1 MLKMSEKFVTLSDL
15 QRDPEIT
22 SYLRAANA
30 VMKAIGYTEH
40 GERHAGLVAQIAR
53 DILTRLDFPP
63 REAELAAIAGY
74 LHDAGNLIHREFHQ
88 LTGALLAR
96 DILARVGMP
105 PDQVAVIMGAIGNHE
120 EAGGAAVNAVAAA
133 VIIAD
138 KADVHFSRVQNEDK
152 NTLDIHDRV
161 NLAARRASVRV
172 DAAEK
177 MIALEL
183 EIDAAISSSAD
194 YFEIFTSR
202 MLMCRRAAQLLG
214 CQFALIIN
222 GQRVL

>member
-1 MLKMSEKFVTLSDL
+1 MSNQRVSLSDL
-15 QRDPEIT
+15 QHDPEIT
-22 SYLRAANA
+22 AYLRSANA

-40 GERHAGLVAQIAR
+40 GERHAGLVANIAR
-53 DILTRLDFPP
+53 NILERLDYST
-63 REAELAAIAGY
+63 RDIELAALAGY

-96 DILARVGMP
+96 DVLKRWDLMP
-105 PDQVAVIMGAIGNHE
+105 EDVAVIMGAIGNHE
-120 EAGGAAVNAVAAA
+120 EADGVPISPVAAA

-152 NTLDIHDRV
+152 LTFDIHDRV
-161 NLAARRASVRV
+161 NYAAQRSFVRV
-172 DAAEK
+172 DQAQK
-177 MIALEL
+177 SITLEL
-183 EIDAAISSSAD
+183 EIDTTISSGAD
-194 YFEIFTSR
+194 YFEIFTTR

-214 CQFALIIN
+214 CQFALVIN